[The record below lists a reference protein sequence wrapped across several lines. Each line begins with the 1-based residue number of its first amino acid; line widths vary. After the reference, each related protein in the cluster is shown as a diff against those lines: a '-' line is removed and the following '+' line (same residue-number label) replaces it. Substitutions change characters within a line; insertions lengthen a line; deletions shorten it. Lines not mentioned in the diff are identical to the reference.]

1 MASIV
6 SALGTSGSNGK
17 ALSRATRVSIRRT
30 ASETVSP
37 IAASTVAASSFT
49 APSIRV
55 CTRAFAAM
63 SISFL
68 HDDVMQANAKCN
80 QAKPRLSTWRPGFAF
95 FTFNAVSAI
104 GSGP

>member
-1 MASIV
+1 
-6 SALGTSGSNGK
+6 
-17 ALSRATRVSIRRT
+17 
-30 ASETVSP
+30 
-37 IAASTVAASSFT
+37 
-49 APSIRV
+49 
-55 CTRAFAAM
+55 M